1 MRKIRYKISSDKR
14 KNEKWKIIALIFV
27 LLVAFFLRDIVNI
40 GMGVVNNLLFPIQR
54 KIYEVGNFIDDSKD
68 VATNY
73 KKILEE
79 NKKLKDE
86 NIKYNLILT
95 QNKILEEEND
105 RLREILEL
113 KSESK
118 YEIKVAKVNFRTPTN
133 LYEKFF
139 IDLGTENGIKKDM
152 LVFSQDILVGKIS
165 KVYKDY
171 SLVEMITG
179 ENFSI
184 SAITESGMLGILK
197 GSDEGD
203 GSLYFEPNS
212 FQGELTVGEEI
223 YTSGISDIYPKGIF
237 LGKISEFDNQE
248 GELFRSIKVKN
259 DMDIVDLKEV
269 LIMLP
274 KERKD
279 RK

>member
-1 MRKIRYKISSDKR
+1 MKRLKYKINSGR
-14 KNEKWKIIALIFV
+14 KKTEKWRIVAVIFLALGV
-27 LLVAFFLRDIVNI
+27 FFFRDVIDV
-40 GMGVVNNLLFPIQR
+40 GMNLINTLLFPIQK

-79 NKKLKDE
+79 NAKLKE
-86 NIKYNLILT
+86 ESIKYNLLLT

-105 RLREILEL
+105 RLRGILDL
-113 KSESK
+113 KNESK
-118 YEIKVAKVNFRTPTN
+118 YDIKVAKINFRTPSN

-139 IDLGTENGIKKDM
+139 IDMGIKDGIKKDM
-152 LVFSQDILVGKIS
+152 LVFSKESLIGKVS
-165 KVYKDY
+165 KVYDDY

-179 ENFSI
+179 ENFGI

-237 LGKISEFDNQE
+237 LGKISEFDNE
-248 GELFRSIKVKN
+248 DGELFRSIKVKN
-259 DMDIVDLKEV
+259 DMDIIDLKEV
-269 LIMLP
+269 LIMFP
-274 KERKD
+274 VEKRGK
-279 RK
+279 K

>member
-1 MRKIRYKISSDKR
+1 MKKIRYKISSDKR

>member
-105 RLREILEL
+105 RLREVLEL

-165 KVYKDY
+165 KVYNDY

>member
-68 VATNY
+68 AATNY

-165 KVYKDY
+165 KVYNDY

>member
-40 GMGVVNNLLFPIQR
+40 GMGVVNNLLFSIQR

-165 KVYKDY
+165 KVYNDY

>member
-165 KVYKDY
+165 KVYNDY

>member
-1 MRKIRYKISSDKR
+1 MGKIRYKISSDKR

-27 LLVAFFLRDIVNI
+27 LLVAFFLRDIVNV
-40 GMGVVNNLLFPIQR
+40 GMGVVNNLLFPIQK

-139 IDLGTENGIKKDM
+139 IDLGSENGIKKDM

-165 KVYKDY
+165 KVYNDY